1 MDARCRWFCNLE
13 DVKHHR
19 PNSVLWCQQGDECGP
34 LIFPVGCSPTGP
46 CSRIGTM
53 ESLAQAMQQALA
65 TDSSL
70 RRSLRDCD
78 AITVHAHLS
87 EHGTSYS
94 FRPAHAIG
102 VFSA

>member
-1 MDARCRWFCNLE
+1 MDARCRWFSNLE
-13 DVKHHR
+13 DVKAHR
-19 PNSVLWCQQGDECGP
+19 PDCVLWCQQDDEGRP
-34 LIFPVGCSPTGP
+34 LIFPAGCNPTGP
-46 CSRIGTM
+46 FRRIGTM

-102 VFSA
+102 AFSA